1 MSRFASGCAA
11 VGLIAGISVSG
22 LPAGAQA
29 PTYCEPDVGSPENL
43 KTVKHGLLEGY
54 LAPES
59 VPDSLKLLPA
69 HPMKGSIEYDLDVA
83 NAESTFPLQGGP
95 RWD

>member
-69 HPMKGSIEYDLDVA
+69 HPMKEIGRAHV
-83 NAESTFPLQGGP
+83 
-95 RWD
+95 